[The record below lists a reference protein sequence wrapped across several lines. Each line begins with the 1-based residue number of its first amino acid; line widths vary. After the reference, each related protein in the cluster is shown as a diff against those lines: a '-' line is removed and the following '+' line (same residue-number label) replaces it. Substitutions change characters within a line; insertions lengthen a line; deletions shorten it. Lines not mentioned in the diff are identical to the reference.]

1 MRFERFTLA
10 NEVNIEGLGLHTGD
24 PVSLRVIPG
33 DQGIGFRHGS
43 QRWKAEPSEV
53 TDTSRATKL
62 GDIAM
67 VEHIMSALCGA
78 GITDCEIEVSGGKE
92 LPALD
97 GSARDYLA
105 AIESGGSTLLGECVV
120 TGLFARVFEKTEDL
134 SVAISKGEGHWRF
147 EFDLGDRWPGL
158 QDFEYVFDKSAYR
171 DQIASARTF
180 ALEEEM
186 PMIEQMGLGKGLDA
200 SSAFVIGANGYL
212 NEVRFSDE
220 PVRHKLLDLLG
231 DIYLAGIPAHLIN
244 VVAIRAGHRANV
256 AAAAKLAATV
266 KITSVESA

>member
-1 MRFERFTLA
+1 MRFERFTFE
-10 NEVNIEGLGLHTGD
+10 NEVNISGLGLHSGD
-24 PVSLRVIPG
+24 PVSLRLFPG
-33 DQGIGFRHGS
+33 EEGIGFRYGT
-43 QRWKAEPSEV
+43 QRWQAHPNEV
-53 TDTSRATKL
+53 TDTSRCTKL

-67 VEHIMSALCGA
+67 VEHLMSALCGA
-78 GITDCEIEVSGGKE
+78 GITDCEVEVSGGVE

-97 GSARDYLA
+97 GSAREYLA
-105 AIESGGSTLLGECVV
+105 AVETGGQVRLGECEVK
-120 TGLFARVFEKTEDL
+120 GLFARVFEKTEDL

-147 EFDLGDRWPGL
+147 EFDLGERWPGL
-158 QDFEYVFDKSAYR
+158 QDFEYVFDKNAYR
-171 DQIASARTF
+171 EQIASARTF

-186 PMIEQMGLGKGLDA
+186 PMIEKMGLGKGLDA
-200 SSAFVIGANGYL
+200 SSAFVIGSNGYL

-244 VVAIRAGHRANV
+244 VVAVRAGHRANV

-266 KITSVESA
+266 KINRIEG